1 MRKLT
6 RQDKGRDNN
15 RGIYMATDP
24 INIAGVRWDNN
35 FQQPTGIYSTG
46 VNTAMD
52 PQNLNN
58 SRIPAESSKVPFT
71 PRTIDTT
78 PSTDTTKGR
87 VIDTYA

>member
-1 MRKLT
+1 
-6 RQDKGRDNN
+6 
-15 RGIYMATDP
+15 MATDP
-24 INIAGVRWDNN
+24 LLIGNIRWPNN

-71 PRTIDTT
+71 PRTIDTV

-87 VIDTYA
+87 IIDVRA

>member
-1 MRKLT
+1 MRELT

-15 RGIYMATDP
+15 RGIYMASNP
-24 INIAGVRWDNN
+24 IQIGGARWSND
-35 FQQPTGIYSTG
+35 FQQPTGIYSTA

-52 PQNLNN
+52 PQVLSN

>member
-1 MRKLT
+1 
-6 RQDKGRDNN
+6 
-15 RGIYMATDP
+15 MATDP
-24 INIAGVRWDNN
+24 IQIGGVRWPNS

-71 PRTIDTT
+71 PRTIDTV

-87 VIDTYA
+87 AVDTYA